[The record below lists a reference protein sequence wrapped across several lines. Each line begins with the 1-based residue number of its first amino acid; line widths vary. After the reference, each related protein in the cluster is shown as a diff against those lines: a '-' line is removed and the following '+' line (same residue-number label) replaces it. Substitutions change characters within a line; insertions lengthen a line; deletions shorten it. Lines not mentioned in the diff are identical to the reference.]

1 MEQSSGSENKKISWL
16 SFRDLDVASKNEE
29 KVSSENNYLFVNDD
43 IEEGR
48 LYRKIKRKIHDF
60 YVDQSNRNTILE
72 FLISFVS
79 YIYNRLRV
87 ILILFS
93 VLFDLLFDSFNTVK
107 NTFTK
112 GMFWGRGDFL
122 NTALKILFG
131 AVGFILV
138 ISYVYRK
145 PVITSASNLQIDRV
159 GVYETDVMGVNSTVN
174 TLIPKDRA
182 RRSDEEYIVK
192 GGDTLSSI
200 AASYDGL
207 TVETIL
213 WANDMTEK
221 SYIKPG
227 DKLLIPRSNGVLV
240 KVAKGDTI
248 YTLAKK
254 YSANDQAIV
263 DANWLDYP
271 FELTVGQE
279 IFIPDGKKPAP
290 VVQKPTYASTPSFYV
305 GNQYKA
311 QSSSA
316 VGDPNVG
323 KFLGWPVAGGAG
335 VISQYYSSYHRGIDI
350 ASNALPN
357 LVAPAGGTVIFA
369 GCGGSCPPLGSTYGG
384 SGYAWSIQIDH
395 GNGYTTWYAHLKNI
409 YVRSGQAVAKGE
421 VIGQMGSTG
430 RSTGPHVHF
439 EVRRGSA
446 FGTQVNP
453 RLYTTW

>member
-1 MEQSSGSENKKISWL
+1 MSSQSQERANSES
-16 SFRDLDVASKNEE
+16 
-29 KVSSENNYLFVNDD
+29 NYLFVNDD
-43 IEEGR
+43 IEEGK
-48 LYRKIKRKIHDF
+48 LYRKIKRKMHDF
-60 YVDQSNRNTILE
+60 YLSQSNKNTVLE
-72 FLISFVS
+72 FLLSFIY
-79 YIYNRLRV
+79 YIYQRLRV
-87 ILILFS
+87 IFVLFS
-93 VLFDLLFDSFNTVK
+93 VLFDLLFESFNDVK
-107 NTFTK
+107 GTFTK
-112 GMFWGRGDFL
+112 GMFWGRGNFL
-122 NTALKILFG
+122 NTALKIVFG
-131 AVGFILV
+131 AVGFILA
-138 ISYVYRK
+138 ISYIYRK
-145 PVITSASNLQIDRV
+145 PVITNASNLQIDRV
-159 GVYETDVMGVNSTVN
+159 GVYETDIMGVNSTVN

-207 TVETIL
+207 SVETIL

-240 KVAKGDTI
+240 KAQKGDTI

-254 YSANDQAIV
+254 YSASDQAIV

-271 FELTVGQE
+271 FDLTVGQQ

-290 VVQKPTYASTPSFYV
+290 VAPKPVYASTPSFSV
-305 GNQYKA
+305 ANQYKPRTTT
-311 QSSSA
+311 SG
-316 VGDPNVG
+316 GDPNVG

-335 VISQYYSSYHRGIDI
+335 VISQYYSYYHTGVDI

-357 LVAPAGGTVIFA
+357 IVAPAGGTVVFA
-369 GCGGSCPPLGSTYGG
+369 GCSGYCPPLGSTYGG

-409 YVRSGQAVAKGE
+409 YVRSGQSVGRGE

-439 EVRRGSA
+439 EVRRGSSY
-446 FGTQVNP
+446 GTQVNP
-453 RLYTTW
+453 RLYTSW